1 MAPHLKVHLASRDET
16 VEERDVFA
24 LRAGATI
31 DTMNGIYAEV
41 GMYPSRLFLHGPDAF
56 TTFCNEMAAEVH
68 YALSRNPQIS
78 CYLVVD
84 SLGCKMYRKRIRK
97 ATVEQDLRGILA
109 FFEMMC

>member
-24 LRAGATI
+24 LRTV
-31 DTMNGIYAEV
+31 DDEPHAEV
-41 GMYPSRLFLHGPDAF
+41 GMYPSRLLLHGPDAV
-56 TTFCNEMAAEVH
+56 TTFCREMAAEVR